1 MSYCTPCPPCD
12 SEYPLLCEPLET
24 TANGKRLVVEDSAAC
39 QKTIQ
44 TPVAQQVLK
53 TDGANN
59 LTWTNGANS
68 TVLGKDSTGRVEFA
82 TLNSVLQAGPVDLG
96 SQPLTTTGAVST
108 GALTSGAASVASLA
122 SAGAITA
129 TSAVFNNSSSSN
141 AVRITQTGSGA
152 ALVVEDET
160 NPDSTPFSIQ
170 SDGKVLIGTDTPF
183 VGSNS
188 KLQIIGFPRL
198 RVASNDNSG
207 TGIPCDKARGTITAP
222 QIVQNGDTIGFISS
236 SGFNG
241 TDYEVNARIF
251 LEVDG
256 VPSSVNMPG
265 RIVFYTRETTLLTE
279 KMRISGNGN
288 VSIGTTAPDAN
299 AILQLNS
306 STKGFLPPRMTT
318 TQKNAISTPP
328 SGLMVYDT
336 TTDKLCVYNGT
347 SWIDLH

>member
-1 MSYCTPCPPCD
+1 
-12 SEYPLLCEPLET
+12 LLCEPLET

-53 TDGANN
+53 TDGAGN
-59 LTWTNGANS
+59 LTWTNGAS
-68 TVLGKDSTGRVEFA
+68 GTVLRKDSTGLLEFA
-82 TLNSVLQAGPVDLG
+82 TLNSVLQSGPVDLG

-108 GALTSGAASVASLA
+108 GAVSTGAASVASLT
-122 SAGAITA
+122 STGAITA

-141 AVRITQTGSGA
+141 AVRITQTGSGP

-160 NPDSTPFSIQ
+160 HPDSTPFSVQ
-170 SDGKVLIGTDTPF
+170 ADGKVIIGTDTPF
-183 VGSNS
+183 AGSAA
-188 KLQIIGFPRL
+188 KLQIVGISRS
-198 RVASNDNSG
+198 REISNSAVG
-207 TGIPCDKARGTITAP
+207 AGIACDKARGTLNSPA
-222 QIVQNGDTIGFISS
+222 IVQYDDVTGIFDCR
-236 SGFNG
+236 GFNG
-241 TDYEVNARIF
+241 SDYVLNARIIV
-251 LEVDG
+251 EVDG
-256 VPSSVNMPG
+256 TPSSVDMPG
-265 RIVFYTRETTLLTE
+265 RIAFYTRETTSLTE

-288 VSIGTTAPDAN
+288 VGIGTTAPDAN

-336 TTDKLCVYNGT
+336 TTNKLCVYNGT